1 VPVAVLDDD
10 GDMIAVDARGE
21 PTAMPTVIE
30 LGGRR
35 RGIRTWAG
43 PWPVIERV
51 GSRPRA
57 TSASLPDGRRRPGA
71 WLLVCEEGVW
81 QIEGRY
87 D

>member
-1 VPVAVLDDD
+1 VAVLDDD

-43 PWPVIERV
+43 PWPVIEREWDPARARRAHRFQMV
-51 GSRPRA
+51 DDAQGHGCWCARRASGRSR
-57 TSASLPDGRRRPGA
+57 
-71 WLLVCEEGVW
+71 
-81 QIEGRY
+81 RY